1 LNNQKKIYLL
11 CLSNGE
17 KEIKETRRIKEL
29 EKSCKNLNIGN
40 FEIINNEKFKDGF
53 ENKWNLNDIK
63 NEVEN
68 FIKINGFKNFFIK

>member
-29 EKSCKNLNIGN
+29 EKSCKNLNIEN